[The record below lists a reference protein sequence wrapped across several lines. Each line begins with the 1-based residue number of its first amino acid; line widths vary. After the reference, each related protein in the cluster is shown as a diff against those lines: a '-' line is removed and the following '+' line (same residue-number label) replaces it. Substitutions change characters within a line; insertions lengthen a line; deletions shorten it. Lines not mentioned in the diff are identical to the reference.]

1 MALKISEKGLPKE
14 THPSSQYLVRWK
26 LQMQVDVEKWWI
38 NCPPYVCGIVIE
50 AIQWKK
56 IIKRKILEHTTL

>member
-1 MALKISEKGLPKE
+1 MVLRKSEKGSPKE
-14 THPSSQYLVRWK
+14 THPSSQYLVKWK

-56 IIKRKILEHTTL
+56 